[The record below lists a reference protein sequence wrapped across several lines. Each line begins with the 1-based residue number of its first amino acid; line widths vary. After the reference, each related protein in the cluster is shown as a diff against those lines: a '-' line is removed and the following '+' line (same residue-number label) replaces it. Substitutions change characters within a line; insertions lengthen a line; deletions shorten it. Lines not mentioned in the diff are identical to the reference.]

1 MRAFISIGSN
11 LGDRKENIR
20 EALEGILT
28 KTKTKT
34 KTDPAVETI
43 KKSSL
48 YETRPW
54 GRADQPLFIN
64 AVVEVETSLSP
75 RELLGFLKRLETEM
89 GRPPSPPSP
98 PSTGKDRWG
107 PRVIDLDIVFYGDMV
122 IREEGLTIPHPH
134 AHERDF
140 VMVPLEEIAPGF
152 VHPVLNKKIS
162 ELSRPFKEAGG
173 CKRLP
178 SGD

>member
-11 LGDRKENIR
+11 LGERFENIR
-20 EALEGILT
+20 EALEGISV
-28 KTKTKT
+28 
-34 KTDPAVETI
+34 DPAVETI
-43 KKSSL
+43 RKSSL

-64 AVVEVETSLSP
+64 AVVEVETSLKP
-75 RELLGFLKRLETEM
+75 VDLLGFLKRLEAEM
-89 GRPPSPPSP
+89 GRPPSPPSI
-98 PSTGKDRWG
+98 GKDRWG
-107 PRVIDLDIVFYGDMV
+107 PRVIDMDIVFYGDMV
-122 IREEGLTIPHPH
+122 VREEGLTIPHPH

-152 VHPVLNKKIS
+152 VHPVLGKKIS

-178 SGD
+178 SCD

>member
-1 MRAFISIGSN
+1 VRAFISIGSN
-11 LGDRKENIR
+11 LGDRKENL
-20 EALEGILT
+20 EKALEGMLT

-34 KTDPAVETI
+34 KTGPAVETI

-64 AVVEVETSLSP
+64 AAVEVETSFSP
-75 RELLGFLKRLETEM
+75 RELLGFLKRLEAEM
-89 GRPPSPPSP
+89 GRPPSI
-98 PSTGKDRWG
+98 GKDRWG

-122 IREEGLTIPHPH
+122 VREEGLTIPHPH

-152 VHPVLNKKIS
+152 VHPVLGKRVS
-162 ELSRPFKEAGG
+162 ELARPFKEAGG

-178 SGD
+178 PGD